1 MGVLL
6 LLVGVAVLGFGLFQ
20 HTKGKRIL
28 SAPFK
33 KTGELKSNPT
43 TSDPKGAIST
53 EGKVVAPA
61 QQLLSPCTK
70 QPCLAYEVKIER
82 LWEKVETTEDGTKTV
97 KGSDTLDTLKGG
109 AVFGLDDGSGVFT
122 IDVSKGADF
131 DNFKDGFKKELNG
144 RGWASQVQFGELNYD
159 LPVLSDSEK
168 YTVGFK
174 ATEKYVPVEGSLFV
188 LGKLEGASIVKPGW
202 RSLMTSSKGRDGL
215 MGSITRKKKF
225 SFIGGGITAV
235 LSIPVMIF
243 APSIDT
249 SGPSSSCE
257 SALTDTRVKCTD
269 RISSK
274 SGETY
279 TWTVTKGGEYQL
291 TVFAP
296 SKKVAFDPELIL
308 EDAKGEVLAD
318 TEGGVGGNAV
328 AKLNVEPGTYK
339 LTVKPGDDYMVKGGF
354 GFELEISG
362 GPAAAPAGAL
372 VAKAD
377 GEAAPS
383 APVAAGEGTNA
394 EALAMLNEL
403 CGDTWCEGE
412 YHYTFKKLECPEPTK
427 CVLSFDAK
435 DSKGKSFAAQ
445 IPVVGFTSLN
455 DEEATFVGAVSES
468 IMKWEALPTNLKT
481 VAMANPAKAPAKP
494 AAKPAKKK

>member
-1 MGVLL
+1 MGILL

-53 EGKVVAPA
+53 EGKVIAPA

-144 RGWASQVQFGELNYD
+144 RGWASQIQFGELNYD

-168 YTVGFK
+168 YTIGFK

-215 MGSITRKKKF
+215 MGSITKKKKF

-235 LSIPVMIF
+235 LSIPAMLF
-243 APSIDT
+243 GPSIDT

-257 SALTDTRVKCTD
+257 SALTDTRVKCSD
-269 RISSK
+269 RVSSK

-296 SKKVAFDPELIL
+296 SSKKVAFDPELVI

-328 AKLNVEPGTYK
+328 AKLHVEPGTYK

-354 GFELEISG
+354 GFDLEISG
-362 GPAAAPAGAL
+362 GPAADMAGAP
-372 VAKAD
+372 VAKAE
-377 GEAAPS
+377 GNA
-383 APVAAGEGTNA
+383 APVAVAGGELG
-394 EALAMLNEL
+394 EQVALLNEL
-403 CGDTWCEGE
+403 CPDTFCEGD
-412 YHYTFKKLECPEPTK
+412 YQYKFKKLDCVEATR

-435 DSKGKSFAAQ
+435 DLKGKSFAAQ
-445 IPVVGFTSLN
+445 VPVVGFKALD
-455 DEEATFVGAVSES
+455 DEEASFVGAVSES
-468 IMKWEALPTNLKT
+468 LMKWESLPTNLKT
-481 VAMANPAKAPAKP
+481 VAMANPGKAPAKP
-494 AAKPAKKK
+494 AAKPAKK

>member
-1 MGVLL
+1 MGIFL
-6 LLVGVAVLGFGLFQ
+6 LLVGLAVLGFGFFQ

-53 EGKVVAPA
+53 EGKVVPPA
-61 QQLLSPCTK
+61 QELLSPCTK

-109 AVFGLDDGSGVFT
+109 AVFGLDDGSGVFSV
-122 IDVSKGADF
+122 DVSKGADF
-131 DNFKDGFKKELNG
+131 DNYKDGFKKELNG
-144 RGWASQVQFGELNYD
+144 RGWASQVQFGELSYD

-168 YTVGFK
+168 YTIGFK
-174 ATEKYVPVEGSLFV
+174 ATERYVPVEGSLFV

-215 MGSITRKKKF
+215 MGSITKKKKF
-225 SFIGGGITAV
+225 SFIGGGVTAV
-235 LSIPVMIF
+235 LSIPAMLF
-243 APSIDT
+243 GPTIDT

-257 SALTDTRVKCTD
+257 SKLTDTRVRCSD
-269 RISSK
+269 RVSSK

-279 TWTVTKGGEYQL
+279 SWTVTKAADYQL

-296 SKKVAFDPELIL
+296 GKKVAFDPELII
-308 EDAKGEVLAD
+308 EDSAGEVLAD
-318 TEGGVGGNAV
+318 TEGGIGGNAV
-328 AKLNVEPGTYK
+328 AKLHVEPGTYK

-354 GFELEISG
+354 GFDLEIKG
-362 GPAAAPAGAL
+362 GAAAGAPAGAP
-372 VAKAD
+372 VAARD
-377 GEAAPS
+377 GAEA
-383 APVAAGEGTNA
+383 APVAAGGAHA
-394 EALAMLNEL
+394 EQVAMLNEL
-403 CGDTWCEGE
+403 CPDTFCEGE
-412 YHYTFKKLECPEPTK
+412 YQYSFKKLDCPEATR

-435 DSKGKSFAAQ
+435 NDSGKSFTAQ
-445 IPVVGFTSLN
+445 VPVVGFKALDD
-455 DEEATFVGAVSES
+455 DEGTFVGAVSES
-468 IMKWEALPTNLKT
+468 LLKWESLPTNLKSS
-481 VAMANPAKAPAKP
+481 VAAASPVKATTKP
-494 AAKPAKKK
+494 ASKLGKKK